1 MEAGDQIQNTNCFN
15 YTGLYY
21 KLFGD
26 RLRSLHGDLTSIRL
40 SEELQVRPNVIS
52 NILNNKIYP
61 SKNPYLIS
69 RNHLI
74 SFSEYFNMDVF
85 EFAWGNTEER
95 ELLVAIILLGILFN
109 GIDTDGEPTNPFY
122 SYDETK
128 PSLGFISWS
137 LKQKVLPDLLRR
149 YALTAETVLELV
161 LSYNDSTTFSPSKMG
176 DEKYEKPGITLKELH
191 VKLIDFF
198 ENEYGFFFSNKNHD
212 LFKLLV
218 TKRDPQLENLS
229 NILVKQLLNDFNFTK
244 SFPSRMFN
252 WIKHTTKKIDS
263 SVFDPNNLFM
273 SLNSCGD
280 SLIDF
285 KEYEYVYFIKAFNK
299 FWKKNK
305 DAYLQFFNSNL
316 FEDQKLLESGF
327 KYFQNEAFDNLIK
340 SDEFDRL
347 NRKLLIDEQLSSN
360 EAILSALY
368 FRTDIAMRFEM
379 DKLENEN
386 EDYNEEFFNFS
397 NRLLSEIE
405 NIYEKIKKT

>member
-1 MEAGDQIQNTNCFN
+1 
-15 YTGLYY
+15 
-21 KLFGD
+21 
-26 RLRSLHGDLTSIRL
+26 
-40 SEELQVRPNVIS
+40 
-52 NILNNKIYP
+52 
-61 SKNPYLIS
+61 
-69 RNHLI
+69 
-74 SFSEYFNMDVF
+74 
-85 EFAWGNTEER
+85 
-95 ELLVAIILLGILFN
+95 
-109 GIDTDGEPTNPFY
+109 
-122 SYDETK
+122 
-128 PSLGFISWS
+128 
-137 LKQKVLPDLLRR
+137 
-149 YALTAETVLELV
+149 
-161 LSYNDSTTFSPSKMG
+161 
-176 DEKYEKPGITLKELH
+176 
-191 VKLIDFF
+191 
-198 ENEYGFFFSNKNHD
+198 
-212 LFKLLV
+212 
-218 TKRDPQLENLS
+218 
-229 NILVKQLLNDFNFTK
+229 
-244 SFPSRMFN
+244 MFN